1 MKTSYIHPTSELKR
15 QKIRRF
21 LSSNWLH
28 HILPSA
34 IVILILWL
42 PFGFSLTGLIEEWW
56 VLGLFISKGLFFI
69 ADSSS
74 PLAPHAL
81 RPLTILPQA
90 LAYWLDNSSF
100 NYWHVLLI
108 VALLI
113 KGSTIS
119 YLTEK
124 LTGNLKLGII
134 ASVLVLIYPADTM
147 QLSFRA
153 LHINWALSLVL
164 LGSVVFL
171 HALSLKRKI
180 YAYLSSSIGAA
191 LFSAACF
198 MYEASLLLACIPIL
212 IIFAKAGLSATL
224 VQIRQKAIQHVT
236 WFSGA
241 LIYVVYVLHTAPLVK
256 SYQSS
261 ITGSD
266 ALSILKLNYPKLFSV
281 GLLRST
287 LGGWFDAA
295 KITIQEFTD
304 YWYISAATLC
314 LIAAIVA
321 ILRFNRAD
329 TYDAPRFA
337 ALPLNA
343 RLALSGLLLLLLGY
357 APFLLS
363 PAHLVINQRT
373 FLFATPGAVLL
384 LIAVLSTGY
393 SLSKIITQLCV
404 AFLFVTGLSFQLYQF
419 HHYIEI
425 SRKQITILKDIAD
438 HLYGDLDNKTLLI
451 LDHGNQLDHTWMLI
465 DEDLPGALSYL
476 YNKPVK
482 NTEVCHMPSGEWQH
496 TDSLQRKG
504 LCTEGAQDWTFHYPS
519 SVSGPGVPATVQP
532 ENQVIK
538 KSAIVTVE
546 IGKENT
552 DNATSESQVASAPLS
567 TVEAPLP
574 TYENIVNL
582 LNMKQRFIRFR
593 DATIDDEY
601 IWTFGKWWSMEL
613 PIQGSGWR
621 EAEWEVNSFS
631 HHASAWKS
639 QGKSSLVFKFHPKDR
654 VYALEGSFNLV
665 ISDVIKNSLVILING
680 TTVPF
685 QWGESGKFHA
695 TIPQGILKNGSNV
708 IEFNSSADEKY
719 YGLSARMDGFSI
731 SRQP

>member
-21 LSSNWLH
+21 LSSNWLR

-113 KGSTIS
+113 KGSTVS

-164 LGSVVFL
+164 LGSAVFL
-171 HALSLKRKI
+171 HALSVKRKA
-180 YAYLSSSIGAA
+180 YAYLSSAIGAA

-198 MYEASLLLACIPIL
+198 MYEASLLLACIPIF

-224 VQIRQKAIQHVT
+224 VQIRQKAIQHAT

-295 KITIQEFTD
+295 KITTQEFTD
-304 YWYISAATLC
+304 YWYITAATLC
-314 LIAAIVA
+314 LVVVIVA

-329 TYDAPRFA
+329 TYDAPRFG

-363 PAHLVINQRT
+363 PAHIAISQRT
-373 FLFATPGAVLL
+373 FLFASPGAVLL

-393 SLSKIITQLCV
+393 SLSKTITQLCV

-438 HLYGDLDNKTLLI
+438 HLDGDLDNKTLLI

-465 DEDLPGALSYL
+465 DEDLSGALSYL

-482 NTEVCHMPSGEWQH
+482 NVEVCYMPSGEWQH
-496 TDSLQRKG
+496 ADSLRRKG

-519 SVSGPGVPATVQP
+519 SVSGPGVTATVQP
-532 ENQVIK
+532 ENQVVE
-538 KSAIVTVE
+538 KSAIISVE

-552 DNATSESQVASAPLS
+552 DNATSETQVAPAPRGTL
-567 TVEAPLP
+567 AALP
-574 TYENIVNL
+574 PRYEYIVNL
-582 LNMKQRFIRFR
+582 LNAKQRFIQFQ
-593 DATIDDEY
+593 DTTIDDEY
-601 IWTFGKWWSMEL
+601 AWTFGKWWSMEL

-654 VYALEGSFNLV
+654 LYALEGSFNLF

-695 TIPQGILKNGSNV
+695 TIPQGILKNGLNV

-719 YGLSARMDGFSI
+719 YGLSARMDGFRI